1 MWRHLMRLNAEGSVR
16 FFRKV
21 SRSIS
26 EGKKVWILI
35 LVCSSG
41 LMIVGLSSNLFLGDE
56 ITHYRFAKGIF
67 IEGKRITFDPL
78 FGRNYSNQVNYLIP
92 PLWHILLAFLWK
104 ISGKISFSLAQ
115 VYHTIYY
122 ALLFFSTY
130 QVGKEIWGEEEG
142 KYAMILIGTL
152 PMIIGFGILFYVD
165 VPLAALTTLTF
176 LLILKRRHFFA
187 GVGFGL
193 MYFTKWSGVVFGFPY
208 LLVIL
213 FLNYKNK
220 YLVKMLTFIL
230 ASLVIILPD
239 IYWREKHA
247 IGEEHWIGNART
259 TLESFVSG
267 VSSNTNRWMTPKRH
281 TPKESVEKVSYAHNS
296 TFLSI
301 KDQLKYFG
309 LPLLLLLMI
318 YLFNRHFVQ
327 KEWLLWMPIFFYFL
341 FFILF
346 FNIDAD
352 IRYLMPLSPF
362 LCVIASKVAALWNRK
377 KLKILF
383 LVICSI
389 QFVTVLGYVCSQRRI
404 TPAIQEAADYIKT
417 NTPADAII
425 LYPEYNLT
433 EYASRRIVWTS
444 NFWRLGKI
452 FWGNDESTKNL
463 LVENKVQY
471 VLIKKAVIYDDQER
485 RHLRGYPLSFVQRL
499 SGSGFFELKFD
510 NKDLSLWELKR

>member
-1 MWRHLMRLNAEGSVR
+1 MRLNARESMGFSKR
-16 FFRKV
+16 V
-21 SRSIS
+21 SGLIS
-26 EGKKVWILI
+26 GEKKIWLLI
-35 LVCSSG
+35 FLCSSG
-41 LMIVGLSSNLFLGDE
+41 LMIVGLSSDLFLGDE

-67 IEGKRITFDPL
+67 MEGKRITFDPL
-78 FGRNYSNQVNYLIP
+78 FGRDYSNQVNYLIP
-92 PLWHILLAFLWK
+92 PLWHMLLAFLWK
-104 ISGKISFSLAQ
+104 ISGRISFSLAQ

-122 ALLFFSTY
+122 ALLLFSTY
-130 QVGKEIWGEEEG
+130 RVGKEIYGEKEG
-142 KYAMILIGTL
+142 KYSMILIGTL

-176 LLILKRRHFFA
+176 FFVLKRRHFFA

-193 MYFTKWSGVVFGFPY
+193 MYLTKWSGLVLGFPY
-208 LLVIL
+208 LLAIL
-213 FLNYKNK
+213 FLNYKDR

-230 ASLVIILPD
+230 ASFLIILPD
-239 IYWREKHA
+239 TYWRERHA
-247 IGEEHWIGNART
+247 TGEEHWIGNART
-259 TLESFVSG
+259 TLKSFVSG
-267 VSSNTNRWMTPKRH
+267 VSSNANQWVTPKRH
-281 TPKESVEKVSYAHNS
+281 TPKESVEKISYAHNS

-309 LPLLLLLMI
+309 LPLLLFLMI
-318 YLFNRHFVQ
+318 YLFKGQFVK

-352 IRYLMPLSPF
+352 IRYLMPVSSF
-362 LCVIASKVAALWNRK
+362 LCVIASKVAALRDRK

-383 LVICSI
+383 LLICWI
-389 QFVTVLGYVCSQRRI
+389 QFVAVLGYVYSQRRI
-404 TPAIQEAADYIKT
+404 TPGIQEAVDYIKT
-417 NTPADAII
+417 NTPEDAII

-433 EYASRRIVWTS
+433 EYTNRRIVWTS
-444 NFWRLGKI
+444 NFWRLGKV
-452 FWGNDESTKNL
+452 FWGDDESANNL

-471 VLIKKAVIYDDQER
+471 VLIKKAAIYDDEER

-510 NKDLSLWELKR
+510 NNDLSLWKLKRHF